1 MLRISFVL
9 SILLRDGKVEAKRN
23 RELLWLYT
31 VLLAPRC
38 GINPARMGLLRTAV
52 AGAQDANH
60 SICLRHKS
68 MGLI

>member
-23 RELLWLYT
+23 RELLWLYR

-38 GINPARMGLLRTAV
+38 GINPARIGVPEDSNSWCPRCKPFHMLEA
-52 AGAQDANH
+52 
-60 SICLRHKS
+60 
-68 MGLI
+68 